1 MKAKDQEDTRMSV
14 ELKVDDKGIALNAFT
29 QEFMGNVAIAMA
41 ESLRGVNVDWKDI
54 TIKIV
59 RD

>member
-1 MKAKDQEDTRMSV
+1 MTV
-14 ELKVDDKGIALNAFT
+14 ELKVDEKDIALNAFT

-41 ESLRGVNVDWKDI
+41 ESLRGVNADWKEI
-54 TIKIV
+54 KIKIV